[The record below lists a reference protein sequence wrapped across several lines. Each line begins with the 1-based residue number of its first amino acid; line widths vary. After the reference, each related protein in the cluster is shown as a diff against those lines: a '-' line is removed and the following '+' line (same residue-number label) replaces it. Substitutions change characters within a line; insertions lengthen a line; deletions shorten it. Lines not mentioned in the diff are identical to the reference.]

1 MTTQAVTDITGAESE
16 LPWSGQFDRFFIDGN
31 WVTPSS
37 DQRIPVI
44 SPVTERELVSVAAAD
59 RTDVDRAVAAARTS
73 FDRGP
78 WASASLDHRL
88 EVMHR
93 FRALYAD
100 HADVLASLITSEM
113 GCPISSSK
121 VIQTG
126 TPLAILDA
134 YLELAAEYP
143 FRTVRRSA
151 KGGALVTK
159 EPVGVVAAVVPWN
172 VPQSVLMMKLAPA
185 LITGCSIVI
194 KPSPETPLDAY
205 LVSELLQEAGVPPGV
220 VNMLPAGREAS
231 EYLATHPDVDK
242 VAFTGSTAVG
252 RHLASVCG
260 QDLKRLTLELGG
272 KSAAIFL
279 DDADL
284 DSAVE
289 SLRYISLRNSGQ
301 VCSLKTRLVVP
312 RRQQSEVLER
322 LTALIESM
330 PVGDPARPDTQIG
343 PMVTERHRGVVEGY
357 IASGREQGA
366 TVVVGGGR
374 PDIDRGWF
382 VEPTIF
388 TDVDPNMRIAQEEIF
403 GPVLAVLTYDDEA
416 EAIEIA
422 NNSAYGL
429 NGAVFTE
436 DIERGLAIASRIR
449 TGTVE
454 LNGNPSGF
462 HAPIG
467 GFKQSG
473 LGREA
478 GLEGFDA
485 YVESRAISLPAEYLS
500 RLTAER
506 R

>member
-1 MTTQAVTDITGAESE
+1 MPWTGR
-16 LPWSGQFDRFFIDGN
+16 FDQLFINGE
-31 WVTPSS
+31 WVDPVG
-37 DQRIPVI
+37 DQRIDVI
-44 SPVTERELVSVAAAD
+44 SPVTERVVASVAEAG
-59 RTDVDRAVAAARTS
+59 REDVDRAVAAARAA

-78 WASASLDHRL
+78 WATASLEHRL

-100 HADVLASLITSEM
+100 SADTLSALITHEM
-113 GCPISSSK
+113 GCPISMSP

-134 YLELAAEYP
+134 YLELALEYP
-143 FRTVRRSA
+143 FRTIRRSA

-159 EPVGVVAAVVPWN
+159 EPIGVVAAVVPWN

-185 LITGCSIVI
+185 LLTGCSIVI

-205 LVSELLQEAGVPPGV
+205 LVSELLQEAGIPPGV
-220 VNMLPAGREAS
+220 VNMLPAGREGS

-289 SLRYISLRNSGQ
+289 SLRYLSLRNSGQ

-312 RRQQSEVLER
+312 QGLKDEVLDR

-330 PVGDPARPDTQIG
+330 PVGDPTHPVTQIG
-343 PMVTERHRGVVEGY
+343 PMVTQRHRGVVEGY

-366 TVVVGGGR
+366 TVVAGGGR

-388 TDVDPNMRIAQEEIF
+388 ADVDPDMRIAQEEIF
-403 GPVLAVLTYDDEA
+403 GPVLAVLTYRDEDEA
-416 EAIEIA
+416 LAIA
-422 NNSAYGL
+422 NNSDYGL
-429 NGAVFTE
+429 NGAVFTT
-436 DIERGLAIASRIR
+436 DIDRGLAIASRIR

-478 GLEGFDA
+478 GLEGFDS
-485 YVESRAISLPAEYLS
+485 YVEPRAIGLPADYLS
-500 RLTAER
+500 TLTGETTK
-506 R
+506 